1 MENQVPSK
9 PVKAKR
15 TRLDFE
21 PKPELI
27 DDEIDERTGQPANK
41 YARRMKIGKAVI
53 TRTPNRVET
62 FGIGNLRVLT
72 TNGIQSE
79 LRPESGS

>member
-1 MENQVPSK
+1 MENQIPSK
-9 PVKAKR
+9 PVRAKR
-15 TRLDFE
+15 TRLDLE
-21 PKPELI
+21 PAPELI
-27 DDEIDERTGQPANK
+27 DEEIDERTGQPANK
-41 YARRMKIGKAVI
+41 YAQRIKIGRATI

-79 LRPESGS
+79 LRPQSGS